1 MEKDDLLGGISSMP
15 KVDPR
20 NYETIKCSHCGGIV
34 FDSKYVLK
42 RVSGMELGQGAKSM
56 MVPLNVLVCASCGN
70 ILEDDI
76 KGYKLEKDL
85 EIKNNN
91 NGNLI
96 MN

>member
-1 MEKDDLLGGISSMP
+1 MEKDDLLGGLGSMP

-20 NYETIKCSHCGGIV
+20 NYETIKCSNCGGIV
-34 FDSKYVLK
+34 FDTKYVLK

-56 MVPLNVLVCASCGN
+56 MVPLNVLVCANCGN

-85 EIKNNN
+85 ETKKNNN
-91 NGNLI
+91 SNLI
-96 MN
+96 IK

>member
-1 MEKDDLLGGISSMP
+1 MEKDDLLGGLGSIP

-20 NYETIKCSHCGGIV
+20 NYETIKCSNCGGIV
-34 FDSKYVLK
+34 FDTKYVLK

-56 MVPLNVLVCASCGN
+56 MVPLNVLVCANCGN

-85 EIKNNN
+85 ETKKNNN
-91 NGNLI
+91 SNLI
-96 MN
+96 IK

>member
-1 MEKDDLLGGISSMP
+1 MIDSSDGLQIGP
-15 KVDPR
+15 TGSP
-20 NYETIKCSHCGGIV
+20 
-34 FDSKYVLK
+34 KYVLK

-56 MVPLNVLVCASCGN
+56 MVPLNVLVCADCGN

-85 EIKNNN
+85 ETETKNN

-96 MN
+96 IK